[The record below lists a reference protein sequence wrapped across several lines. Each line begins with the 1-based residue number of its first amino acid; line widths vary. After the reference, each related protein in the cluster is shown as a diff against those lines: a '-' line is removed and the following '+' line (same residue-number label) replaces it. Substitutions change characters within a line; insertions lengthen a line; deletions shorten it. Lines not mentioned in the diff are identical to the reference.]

1 MPKEQFSFSFV
12 VAVIVVIRAKVGS
25 NTILERTGS
34 LGKGEPDNGPR
45 SHSYREKNRKKK
57 KKKNKPKAVTD
68 HDILRENQ
76 SIGRQS

>member
-45 SHSYREKNRKKK
+45 SHSYREKNRKKI
-57 KKKNKPKAVTD
+57 KKNKPKAVTD

>member
-1 MPKEQFSFSFV
+1 MPKEQFSFNFV

-25 NTILERTGS
+25 NTILERMGS

-45 SHSYREKNRKKK
+45 SHSYREKIRKKK
-57 KKKNKPKAVTD
+57 KPKAVTD

>member
-1 MPKEQFSFSFV
+1 MPKEQFSFNFV

-25 NTILERTGS
+25 NTILERMGS

-45 SHSYREKNRKKK
+45 SHYYREKIRKKK
-57 KKKNKPKAVTD
+57 KPKAVTD